1 MVEEVELWYRDPVE
15 CVRELIGNP
24 LFDGKLAYAPEEHYE
39 DRDGTR
45 EVRNEMWTGQ
55 WWWNTQVSSE
65 CHF

>member
-45 EVRNEMWTGQ
+45 EVRNEMWTR
-55 WWWNTQVSSE
+55 
-65 CHF
+65 